1 MTTRMPGT
9 AAQHASTMST
19 TAHGGIFWLPG
30 CEESADEYK
39 DDSLLLLLL
48 SLPSAAAV
56 VVMVMLCSAQA
67 PRAKRCRSA
76 RRVVIPS
83 AVDCLCAWH
92 LWRRVCCVLALWLW
106 CVPVWWVAA
115 LLER

>member
-1 MTTRMPGT
+1 MPGT

-19 TAHGGIFWLPG
+19 TAHGGIFWSPG
-30 CEESADEYK
+30 CEESADDTDEYK
-39 DDSLLLLLL
+39 EDSLLLLLLL

-56 VVMVMLCSAQA
+56 VVVVMLCSAPA

-76 RRVVIPS
+76 CRVVIPS
-83 AVDCLCAWH
+83 AVDCLRAWR